1 MKPRSLLVIATVCA
15 GALVITAAPASA
27 EPFRSMTV
35 AGYAACDAASAEWVI
50 TWTVTNEFDVAG
62 TLGNVRVTPADRTV
76 DGLPAIV
83 EGGATVTGT
92 QRIPAVES
100 TASVTLDVNWQYG
113 PVTYNVY
120 RPSYIK
126 ASCR

>member
-1 MKPRSLLVIATVCA
+1 MKPRSLLVMATVCA
-15 GALVITAAPASA
+15 GAVATEAAPANA
-27 EPFRSMTV
+27 EPFRSMSV
-35 AGYAACDAASAEWVI
+35 AGYAACDTASAEWVI
-50 TWTVTNEFDVAG
+50 TWTITNEFDVAG
-62 TLGNVRVTPADRTV
+62 TLGNVRVTPADHPL

-100 TASVTLDVNWQYG
+100 TASVVLDVNWQDG
-113 PVTYNVY
+113 PVTYNIY

-126 ASCR
+126 ASCQ